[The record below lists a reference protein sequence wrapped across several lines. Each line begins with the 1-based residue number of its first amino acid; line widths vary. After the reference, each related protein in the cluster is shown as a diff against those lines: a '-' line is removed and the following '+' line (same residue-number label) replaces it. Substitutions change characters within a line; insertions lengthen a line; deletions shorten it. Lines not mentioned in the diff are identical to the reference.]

1 MNRKM
6 SKPRKQFPIQAITE
20 KEPQLGNGSSATWRL
35 LRLRLVR
42 KEPSAVEEGVLGS
55 RGRVRV
61 APLPGERRAE
71 EGERLAGA
79 GGRLEERVRLPLP
92 PRSVQ
97 RGDDPPH
104 EHQLRP
110 VRCVGELHWQATH
123 VVHAGPPGPLRARC
137 GSRQRRWRRGE
148 VVGIG
153 YVDGAHRRRRVRF
166 WAGGIGGKSEC
177 RRKVAARQLS
187 GNIVRSTRRRALPFW
202 VCMG

>member
-20 KEPQLGNGSSATWRL
+20 KEPQLGRRSSATWRR
-35 LRLRLVR
+35 LRLRLRIVR

-55 RGRVRV
+55 RGRIRGPQRV
-61 APLPGERRAE
+61 APLPGERGAE

-92 PRSVQ
+92 PRSLQ

-110 VRCVGELHWQATH
+110 VRCVGELHWQAAH
-123 VVHAGPPGPLRARC
+123 VVHARAPGPPRVRC
-137 GSRQRRWRRGE
+137 GSRRRRWRRGE

-153 YVDGAHRRRRVRF
+153 YVDGAHRRRRRRVRL
-166 WAGGIGGKSEC
+166 WAGGIGGKS
-177 RRKVAARQLS
+177 
-187 GNIVRSTRRRALPFW
+187 
-202 VCMG
+202 